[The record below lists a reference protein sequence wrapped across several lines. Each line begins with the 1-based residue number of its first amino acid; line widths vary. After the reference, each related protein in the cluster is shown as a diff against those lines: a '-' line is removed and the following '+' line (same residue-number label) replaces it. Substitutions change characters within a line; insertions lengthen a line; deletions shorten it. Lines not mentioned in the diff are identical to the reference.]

1 MKKIRTKFLPLLLA
15 LVTILSLLPT
25 SAFAASK
32 TGSGIQITQNQAYWS
47 TRLLANGTPY
57 SYRPPLADGKL
68 VYCMDSGLGYHY
80 ATKSFLDS
88 FTWTSG
94 SGADADA
101 VLQSAITNSGLSEMD
116 AMTIENVKWMMTYL
130 NDCKASN
137 VGQLFMAV
145 QTYVWENQSYKGE
158 PGGDGD
164 AGGYANADTYELYLS
179 LIDDLLA
186 KKAAE
191 DAEFLK
197 QIEAYKAQGIEASIV
212 EDASAKWAVFAIS
225 SNRKNQSFFNYYGPR
240 KLSVGEAK
248 PDQPEQPT
256 GGTGK
261 ITLKKTAAGTLKGL
275 PGARYS
281 IYFNGQIVGSD
292 VTGESG
298 ELHIEDAATGLWTF
312 VETAAPSGY
321 CLDPTPKS
329 VYVDV
334 SEGDREYTVAAVN
347 YAMPSMIIYK
357 EDAQTSAPVPGTVL
371 SVKSVTG
378 AYSTSVKIGESG
390 SATLEGLEPGV
401 YVVSEESVPEPYIL
415 SNTEQTVALRPGKT
429 TEVHFQDY
437 KKPGLE
443 ILKKNI
449 ANMDPIPDMTYKVE
463 QIDGSF
469 ETTVTTDLRGR
480 AFLADLPVGSYR
492 ISEVGGPSNVILSEI
507 PQVIYL
513 EAGCTRTVTFF
524 NAIKPTLT
532 VLKQNSVTS
541 DPLPGAKLH
550 IYYASDNTST
560 GEMHDLGVFY
570 SNEEGKV
577 ILTDAERGWYKIVE
591 ESCPQ
596 GFGFLDG
603 EAVQEFYLEENTSK
617 TVIIRNVPL
626 SALVGFK
633 YDTKTGKGIPGC
645 RFELRYLSGNTSGT
659 GGTVIGTYVT
669 GPNGAFTVTGLKK
682 GTYIC
687 EEVSSDGNHI
697 IDSEPQ
703 TVWISGE
710 DQDVVIIRFGNSPF
724 GSLLITK
731 LSDDNKRSP
740 IPNTDF
746 LLTYSDGTFVGNDN
760 GIYTTNAA
768 GEILVDGLE
777 PGVTIIVREVRAAAG
792 FLLDESPQHIQ
803 IKSGETVH
811 LQFLNKPLGNLII
824 KKNSSAPTQ
833 EAVPGAEFEITYAD
847 GSYVDAAGGTISSN
861 GRYVTDEHGEIR
873 ISGIV
878 GTVVVT
884 EIKSGPGYQL
894 DEANRTQTVTINPG
908 DTQTLQFYNT
918 PISKV
923 EFIKVDEN
931 DRSVRIPDTTIEV
944 RRLDGALVTT
954 LVTSES
960 GQAFAQL
967 EDGSY
972 YAVETVANP
981 KYQLDSITG
990 YGYAT
995 TVGSCWLAPLV
1006 EAGEGVNMS
1015 FLVKRQ
1021 SKEKILSKIAQTTM
1035 VNRSRMRDVGDTRQ
1049 DYEELDSAI
1058 NSGLYLK
1065 DVMNRQGE
1073 DFYYMHTLIEVTAP
1087 DPETLEQRATEVEK
1101 LCVSVDMIARR
1112 CDYKNEQA
1120 FLSSLPI
1127 LALDPDIER
1136 KARRNAL
1143 TSGVAAAFPF
1153 ASYEL
1158 SDHNGIFLGLNLYN
1172 RSPVFLDPYDD
1183 YKYTNGNWWIG
1194 GSTGAGKTVTL
1205 QCLGGRLR
1213 QQGKRVIIIA
1223 PKKGHEFR
1231 PLCEKL
1237 GGLYLRMSPSSKD
1250 CPNLMAIRRKSLDS
1264 YAKLKNIAAR
1274 DDSVLADK
1282 ISQLIIWFALKK
1294 KDLSEEDKS
1303 RLDSSLVEVYGR
1315 YGITFD
1321 NSSIVDENGDF
1332 RTMPIISDWYDV
1344 LSQNPDTR
1352 YLSVVLSRYVTGSA
1366 AAMASRNSI
1375 DLDNK
1380 YIVLDLSGMPDDMI
1394 ADGTF
1399 WATSIAYDLIMSC
1412 ESDLSALL
1420 ADELWSLVGATANPQ
1435 AAGFVLEMVKT
1446 IRGLGGIAVTST
1458 QGMQDLFGLDGGS
1471 YGKGILDASRIK
1483 LVMQMEEQEARL
1495 IQDKLNLSED
1505 EVRQITRFRRGEGL
1519 LCIGYNH
1526 VPVAFHTTPKE
1537 YEAITTSPTDLRRGR
1552 SEYGDE

>member
-1 MKKIRTKFLPLLLA
+1 MQVKKKPRNAAAKKIHKVPPKEKRTKKEQTEQPLLKR
-15 LVTILSLLPT
+15 VI
-25 SAFAASK
+25 F
-32 TGSGIQITQNQAYWS
+32 GEE
-47 TRLLANGTPY
+47 
-57 SYRPPLADGKL
+57 RP
-68 VYCMDSGLGYHY
+68 
-80 ATKSFLDS
+80 
-88 FTWTSG
+88 
-94 SGADADA
+94 
-101 VLQSAITNSGLSEMD
+101 
-116 AMTIENVKWMMTYL
+116 
-130 NDCKASN
+130 
-137 VGQLFMAV
+137 
-145 QTYVWENQSYKGE
+145 
-158 PGGDGD
+158 
-164 AGGYANADTYELYLS
+164 
-179 LIDDLLA
+179 DL
-186 KKAAE
+186 
-191 DAEFLK
+191 
-197 QIEAYKAQGIEASIV
+197 
-212 EDASAKWAVFAIS
+212 
-225 SNRKNQSFFNYYGPR
+225 
-240 KLSVGEAK
+240 
-248 PDQPEQPT
+248 
-256 GGTGK
+256 
-261 ITLKKTAAGTLKGL
+261 
-275 PGARYS
+275 
-281 IYFNGQIVGSD
+281 
-292 VTGESG
+292 
-298 ELHIEDAATGLWTF
+298 
-312 VETAAPSGY
+312 
-321 CLDPTPKS
+321 
-329 VYVDV
+329 
-334 SEGDREYTVAAVN
+334 
-347 YAMPSMIIYK
+347 
-357 EDAQTSAPVPGTVL
+357 
-371 SVKSVTG
+371 
-378 AYSTSVKIGESG
+378 
-390 SATLEGLEPGV
+390 
-401 YVVSEESVPEPYIL
+401 
-415 SNTEQTVALRPGKT
+415 TE
-429 TEVHFQDY
+429 
-437 KKPGLE
+437 
-443 ILKKNI
+443 
-449 ANMDPIPDMTYKVE
+449 
-463 QIDGSF
+463 
-469 ETTVTTDLRGR
+469 
-480 AFLADLPVGSYR
+480 
-492 ISEVGGPSNVILSEI
+492 
-507 PQVIYL
+507 L
-513 EAGCTRTVTFF
+513 EAGSTTILDILAPTTV
-524 NAIKPTLT
+524 
-532 VLKQNSVTS
+532 
-541 DPLPGAKLH
+541 
-550 IYYASDNTST
+550 
-560 GEMHDLGVFY
+560 
-570 SNEEGKV
+570 
-577 ILTDAERGWYKIVE
+577 
-591 ESCPQ
+591 
-596 GFGFLDG
+596 
-603 EAVQEFYLEENTSK
+603 
-617 TVIIRNVPL
+617 
-626 SALVGFK
+626 
-633 YDTKTGKGIPGC
+633 DTKSKD
-645 RFELRYLSGNTSGT
+645 
-659 GGTVIGTYVT
+659 
-669 GPNGAFTVTGLKK
+669 
-682 GTYIC
+682 YI
-687 EEVSSDGNHI
+687 V
-697 IDSEPQ
+697 
-703 TVWISGE
+703 
-710 DQDVVIIRFGNSPF
+710 
-724 GSLLITK
+724 
-731 LSDDNKRSP
+731 
-740 IPNTDF
+740 
-746 LLTYSDGTFVGNDN
+746 
-760 GIYTTNAA
+760 
-768 GEILVDGLE
+768 VDG
-777 PGVTIIVREVRAAAG
+777 VY
-792 FLLDESPQHIQ
+792 H
-803 IKSGETVH
+803 
-811 LQFLNKPLGNLII
+811 
-824 KKNSSAPTQ
+824 
-833 EAVPGAEFEITYAD
+833 TYL
-847 GSYVDAAGGTISSN
+847 Y
-861 GRYVTDEHGEIR
+861 
-873 ISGIV
+873 
-878 GTVVVT
+878 
-884 EIKSGPGYQL
+884 
-894 DEANRTQTVTINPG
+894 
-908 DTQTLQFYNT
+908 
-918 PISKV
+918 
-923 EFIKVDEN
+923 
-931 DRSVRIPDTTIEV
+931 
-944 RRLDGALVTT
+944 
-954 LVTSES
+954 
-960 GQAFAQL
+960 
-967 EDGSY
+967 
-972 YAVETVANP
+972 
-981 KYQLDSITG
+981 ITG

-1264 YAKLKNIAAR
+1264 YARLKNIAVR

-1366 AAMASRNSI
+1366 AAMASRNNI

-1483 LVMQMEEQEARL
+1483 LIMQMEEQEARL

-1552 SEYGDE
+1552 SEHGDE

>member
-1 MKKIRTKFLPLLLA
+1 MKPMKKRLLSLLLT

-32 TGSGIQITQNQAYWS
+32 TGSGIQITQDQAYWS

-88 FTWTSG
+88 YSWTSG

-101 VLQSAITNSGLSEMD
+101 VLQSALTNSGLSEMD
-116 AMTIENVKWMMTYL
+116 AMTVENVKWMMTYL
-130 NDCKASN
+130 NDCKDSN

-179 LIDDLLA
+179 LIDNLLA

-212 EDASAKWAVFAIS
+212 EDESAKWAVFAIS

-240 KLSVGEAK
+240 KLVTGEPV

-256 GGTGK
+256 GGKGK

-292 VTGESG
+292 VTNESG
-298 ELHIEDAATGLWTF
+298 ELHIENAATGLWTF
-312 VETAAPSGY
+312 IETDAPSGF
-321 CLDPTPKS
+321 CVDPTPKS
-329 VYVDV
+329 VYVDA

-347 YAMPSMIIYK
+347 YAMPSMILYK

-415 SNTEQTVALRPGKT
+415 SHTEQTVALRPGKT
-429 TEVHFQDY
+429 TEVHFQNY

-480 AFLADLPVGSYR
+480 AYLENIPVGSYR

-532 VLKQNSVTS
+532 LLKQNSVTS

-577 ILTDAERGWYKIVE
+577 VLVDAERGWYKIVE

-596 GFGFLDG
+596 GFGYLDG

-633 YDTKTGKGIPGC
+633 YDSKTGKGIPGC

-687 EEVSSDGNHI
+687 EEVSSDGSHI

-724 GSLLITK
+724 GSLLVTK

-777 PGVTIIVREVRAAAG
+777 PGVTIIAREVRAAAG

-811 LQFLNKPLGNLII
+811 LQFLNRPFGNLII

-908 DTQTLQFYNT
+908 DTQTIQFYNA

-923 EFIKVDEN
+923 EFIKVDEAN
-931 DRSVRIPDTTIEV
+931 RSVRIPDTTIEV

-981 KYQLDSITG
+981 KYQLDSTPVYFEVKDGKCAPVVLTNKMICGILIHKTSSTTDEGIYGVPFILYDGNHNPIAQEESDNEGYVRFEGLSAGRFYLRELENEGYVPDAQEKTVYVKDGETTLVEWQNTPITG
-990 YGYAT
+990 QIQVLKTSEDYNSMNGWPAGTPIPDTELEIYNARTNRLVDTIKADKNGLAVSKPLPLGRYKIVESKAGKFYGLDKTPIEVEIEYA
-995 TVGSCWLAPLV
+995 GQI
-1006 EAGEGVNMS
+1006 
-1015 FLVKRQ
+1015 VKV
-1021 SKEKILSKIAQTTM
+1021 SMT
-1035 VNRSRMRDVGDTRQ
+1035 NRSLSTNVSIKKTGPSQ
-1049 DYEELDSAI
+1049 AV
-1058 NSGLYLK
+1058 SGQPIRY
-1065 DVMNRQGE
+1065 VFSQ
-1073 DFYYMHTLIEVTAP
+1073 I
-1087 DPETLEQRATEVEK
+1087 
-1101 LCVSVDMIARR
+1101 
-1112 CDYKNEQA
+1112 KN
-1120 FLSSLPI
+1120 
-1127 LALDPDIER
+1127 
-1136 KARRNAL
+1136 
-1143 TSGVAAAFPF
+1143 
-1153 ASYEL
+1153 
-1158 SDHNGIFLGLNLYN
+1158 
-1172 RSPVFLDPYDD
+1172 
-1183 YKYTNGNWWIG
+1183 
-1194 GSTGAGKTVTL
+1194 GSNV
-1205 QCLGGRLR
+1205 
-1213 QQGKRVIIIA
+1213 
-1223 PKKGHEFR
+1223 
-1231 PLCEKL
+1231 
-1237 GGLYLRMSPSSKD
+1237 
-1250 CPNLMAIRRKSLDS
+1250 SLDS
-1264 YAKLKNIAAR
+1264 FYWR
-1274 DDSVLADK
+1274 DQIPAQITLNKIVTGSYNQQQNYKVVYKTNLSEDYRTLADNLSTSK
-1282 ISQLIIWFALKK
+1282 VYVLDARPAVLSLAANERVTEIMFVFGNVRAGFAQ
-1294 KDLSEEDKS
+1294 
-1303 RLDSSLVEVYGR
+1303 VETPYIYATARSGLAN
-1315 YGITFD
+1315 
-1321 NSSIVDENGDF
+1321 NSSIVNVADVGGL
-1332 RTMPIISDWYDV
+1332 YDGQWIQAV
-1344 LSQNPDTR
+1344 
-1352 YLSVVLSRYVTGSA
+1352 SRWLTTIYAKTTVRLPKTG
-1366 AAMASRNSI
+1366 
-1375 DLDNK
+1375 
-1380 YIVLDLSGMPDDMI
+1380 Y
-1394 ADGTF
+1394 
-1399 WATSIAYDLIMSC
+1399 
-1412 ESDLSALL
+1412 
-1420 ADELWSLVGATANPQ
+1420 
-1435 AAGFVLEMVKT
+1435 
-1446 IRGLGGIAVTST
+1446 
-1458 QGMQDLFGLDGGS
+1458 
-1471 YGKGILDASRIK
+1471 
-1483 LVMQMEEQEARL
+1483 
-1495 IQDKLNLSED
+1495 
-1505 EVRQITRFRRGEGL
+1505 
-1519 LCIGYNH
+1519 
-1526 VPVAFHTTPKE
+1526 
-1537 YEAITTSPTDLRRGR
+1537 
-1552 SEYGDE
+1552 

>member
-1 MKKIRTKFLPLLLA
+1 MQVKKKPRNAAAKKIHKVPPKEKRTKKEQTEQPLLKR
-15 LVTILSLLPT
+15 VI
-25 SAFAASK
+25 F
-32 TGSGIQITQNQAYWS
+32 GEE
-47 TRLLANGTPY
+47 
-57 SYRPPLADGKL
+57 RP
-68 VYCMDSGLGYHY
+68 
-80 ATKSFLDS
+80 
-88 FTWTSG
+88 
-94 SGADADA
+94 
-101 VLQSAITNSGLSEMD
+101 
-116 AMTIENVKWMMTYL
+116 
-130 NDCKASN
+130 
-137 VGQLFMAV
+137 
-145 QTYVWENQSYKGE
+145 
-158 PGGDGD
+158 
-164 AGGYANADTYELYLS
+164 
-179 LIDDLLA
+179 DL
-186 KKAAE
+186 
-191 DAEFLK
+191 
-197 QIEAYKAQGIEASIV
+197 
-212 EDASAKWAVFAIS
+212 
-225 SNRKNQSFFNYYGPR
+225 
-240 KLSVGEAK
+240 
-248 PDQPEQPT
+248 
-256 GGTGK
+256 
-261 ITLKKTAAGTLKGL
+261 
-275 PGARYS
+275 
-281 IYFNGQIVGSD
+281 
-292 VTGESG
+292 
-298 ELHIEDAATGLWTF
+298 
-312 VETAAPSGY
+312 
-321 CLDPTPKS
+321 
-329 VYVDV
+329 
-334 SEGDREYTVAAVN
+334 
-347 YAMPSMIIYK
+347 
-357 EDAQTSAPVPGTVL
+357 
-371 SVKSVTG
+371 
-378 AYSTSVKIGESG
+378 
-390 SATLEGLEPGV
+390 
-401 YVVSEESVPEPYIL
+401 
-415 SNTEQTVALRPGKT
+415 TE
-429 TEVHFQDY
+429 
-437 KKPGLE
+437 
-443 ILKKNI
+443 
-449 ANMDPIPDMTYKVE
+449 
-463 QIDGSF
+463 
-469 ETTVTTDLRGR
+469 
-480 AFLADLPVGSYR
+480 
-492 ISEVGGPSNVILSEI
+492 
-507 PQVIYL
+507 L
-513 EAGCTRTVTFF
+513 EAGSTTILDILAPTTV
-524 NAIKPTLT
+524 
-532 VLKQNSVTS
+532 
-541 DPLPGAKLH
+541 
-550 IYYASDNTST
+550 
-560 GEMHDLGVFY
+560 
-570 SNEEGKV
+570 
-577 ILTDAERGWYKIVE
+577 
-591 ESCPQ
+591 
-596 GFGFLDG
+596 
-603 EAVQEFYLEENTSK
+603 
-617 TVIIRNVPL
+617 
-626 SALVGFK
+626 
-633 YDTKTGKGIPGC
+633 DTKSKD
-645 RFELRYLSGNTSGT
+645 
-659 GGTVIGTYVT
+659 
-669 GPNGAFTVTGLKK
+669 
-682 GTYIC
+682 YI
-687 EEVSSDGNHI
+687 V
-697 IDSEPQ
+697 
-703 TVWISGE
+703 
-710 DQDVVIIRFGNSPF
+710 
-724 GSLLITK
+724 
-731 LSDDNKRSP
+731 
-740 IPNTDF
+740 
-746 LLTYSDGTFVGNDN
+746 
-760 GIYTTNAA
+760 
-768 GEILVDGLE
+768 VDG
-777 PGVTIIVREVRAAAG
+777 VY
-792 FLLDESPQHIQ
+792 H
-803 IKSGETVH
+803 
-811 LQFLNKPLGNLII
+811 
-824 KKNSSAPTQ
+824 
-833 EAVPGAEFEITYAD
+833 TYL
-847 GSYVDAAGGTISSN
+847 Y
-861 GRYVTDEHGEIR
+861 
-873 ISGIV
+873 
-878 GTVVVT
+878 
-884 EIKSGPGYQL
+884 
-894 DEANRTQTVTINPG
+894 
-908 DTQTLQFYNT
+908 
-918 PISKV
+918 
-923 EFIKVDEN
+923 
-931 DRSVRIPDTTIEV
+931 
-944 RRLDGALVTT
+944 
-954 LVTSES
+954 
-960 GQAFAQL
+960 
-967 EDGSY
+967 
-972 YAVETVANP
+972 
-981 KYQLDSITG
+981 ITG

-1264 YAKLKNIAAR
+1264 YARLKNIAVR

-1366 AAMASRNSI
+1366 AAMASRNNI

-1471 YGKGILDASRIK
+1471 DGKGILDASRIK

-1552 SEYGDE
+1552 SEHGDE